1 MKVTLGSDRYLRDV
15 SGRIVGKALDKPGT
29 FELKIGEGI
38 EDGVEE
44 DGAQLGLGLSS
55 GSDGAVD
62 VGLTSDVG
70 RAREDRSEKLTA
82 VNRVW
87 ESYCITMHPRS
98 TLLGEQER
106 KIIGAALK
114 VASWEECI
122 RAIMACERSDFHMAR
137 GEYQGGKRYN
147 RLSQILK
154 GKPASPRGPGK
165 TIREQIDM
173 FLDLAEKDGQES
185 GVPSVGNDNIRR
197 AKREVIDATEFPGD
211 ERIVER
217 GQRARAL
224 LAEVGITVVDV
235 VGGLPTFIN
244 S

>member
-44 DGAQLGLGLSS
+44 DGAQLGLGLSP

-62 VGLTSDVG
+62 VGLTSDSG
-70 RAREDRSEKLTA
+70 RAREDRNQKSQA
-82 VNRVW
+82 VHRVW

-98 TLLGEQER
+98 TLLGEQEI
-106 KIIGAALK
+106 KIINAALR

-122 RAIMACERSDFHMAR
+122 RAIMACERSDFHMNR
-137 GEYQGGKRYN
+137 GDRATGRKYN
-147 RLSQILK
+147 KLSQILK
-154 GKPASPRGPGK
+154 GKPASPRGPGR
-165 TIREQIDM
+165 TIRENIDF
-173 FLDLAEKDGQES
+173 FLDMEGKDGQES
-185 GVPSVGNDNIRR
+185 GVPSAGNETIRR
-197 AKREVIDATEFPGD
+197 AKREVVDAFEFPGD
-211 ERIVER
+211 DLIVER

-224 LAEVGITVVDV
+224 LAEAGIEVVDI
-235 VGGLPTFIN
+235 VGSTPEFFKP
-244 S
+244 